1 MRGLAEAGAWIV
13 VFSRHSRDSRW
24 LTYARIEEQKMLI
37 PALLGG
43 FVPPLLG
50 SLAHLPIRSRP

>member
-1 MRGLAEAGAWIV
+1 

-50 SLAHLPIRSRP
+50 SLAHPPIRSRP